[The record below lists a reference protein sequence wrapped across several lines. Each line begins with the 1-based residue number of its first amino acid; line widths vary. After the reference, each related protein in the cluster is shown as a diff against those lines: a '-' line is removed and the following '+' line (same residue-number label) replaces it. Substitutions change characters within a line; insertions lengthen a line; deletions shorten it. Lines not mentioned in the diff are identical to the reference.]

1 MKMGLLVGVVA
12 VLACGAFDGTTRIR
26 AAASMDCGSLA
37 RLPIANGRI
46 TSAESVPAGAFNAPG
61 SSGSAASAFGT
72 LPAFCRVT
80 AVLTPSSDSDIRVEV
95 WLPLSG
101 WNRKLQAVGNGGLG
115 GAISYG
121 PLAAALRAG
130 YASVGTDTGHVG
142 GNADFVPGH
151 PEKLVDFAYR
161 AVHEMTVVAKAVVAA
176 HYDAKPVRS
185 YFNSCSTGGRQALI
199 EAQRYPEDFDG
210 IVAGDA
216 SWDQMR
222 LYAARVALNVFVNR
236 EPAAVIPPTK
246 YPMIHAAVLN
256 ACDAK
261 DGVKD
266 GVIEDPSRCAFDF
279 ATLACAG
286 ADRADCLTKPQVET
300 AKMMSSPIADPK
312 TGASLHPGRYYPG
325 SELGWGGVGGPQPS
339 GESWE
344 GMKKIV
350 FTPDWDYH
358 TIRVPDDVER
368 AVRADKGLLFGG
380 DPNVAPFFR
389 RGGKLLMY
397 HGWADPLVTPDTS
410 LIMFKKINEAVG
422 PSASNSLALFMVPGM
437 GHCQG
442 GPGTDVFDKVGA
454 VDRWVESGT
463 KPQSIVASHMS
474 GGIVDRTRPLCAYP
488 ATAHYIG
495 SGSTD
500 EAQNFRCE
508 IPTTKKDFE

>member
-1 MKMGLLVGVVA
+1 M
-12 VLACGAFDGTTRIR
+12 DGT
-26 AAASMDCGSLA
+26 
-37 RLPIANGRI
+37 I
-46 TSAESVPAGAFNAPG
+46 TSAETVPAGAFRVPSSTNA
-61 SSGSAASAFGT
+61 AATNPFST
-72 LPAFCRVT
+72 LATFCRVT
-80 AVLTPSSDSDIRVEV
+80 ARLTPTPDSDIRVEV

-115 GAISYG
+115 GTIPYG
-121 PLAAALRAG
+121 PLASAVQAG
-130 YASVGTDTGHVG
+130 YAAVGTDTGHVG
-142 GNADFVPGH
+142 GNADFVQGH

-161 AVHEMTVVAKAVVAA
+161 AIHEMTITAKTLVAA
-176 HYDAKPVRS
+176 HYDARPARS
-185 YFNSCSTGGRQALI
+185 YFSSCSTGGRQALI
-199 EAQRYPEDFDG
+199 EAQRYPDDFDG

-236 EPAAVIPPTK
+236 EPAAVIPPSK
-246 YPMIHAAVLN
+246 YPMIHEAVLN

-279 ATLACAG
+279 AKLSCAG
-286 ADRADCLTKPQVET
+286 EDRADCLTKPQVET

-312 TGASLHPGRYYPG
+312 SGAVLHPGRYYPG
-325 SELGWGGVGGPQPS
+325 SELGWGGVAGPQPS

-350 FTPDWDYH
+350 FTAGWDYH
-358 TIRVPDDVER
+358 AIRVPDDVER
-368 AVRADKGLLFGG
+368 AVAADHGLLYGG
-380 DPNVAPFFR
+380 EPDLTPFFR

-397 HGWADPLVTPDTS
+397 HGWADPLVTPDAS
-410 LIMFKKINEAVG
+410 LIMFRKINEAVG
-422 PSASNSLALFMVPGM
+422 PAASNSLALFMVPGM

-442 GPGTDVFDKVGA
+442 GPGTDVFDKVAA
-454 VDRWVESGT
+454 VDRWVESGA
-463 KPQSIVASHMS
+463 KPQSILAAHVTS
-474 GGIVDRTRPLCAYP
+474 GAVDRTRPLCAYP

-495 SGSTD
+495 SGRTD

-508 IPTTKKDFE
+508 SR

>member
-1 MKMGLLVGVVA
+1 MRIGSVVSVVA
-12 VLACGAFDGTTRIR
+12 ALVLSAMNAPRRVTAAEPIACDALARVPVANGTVLSAEPIR
-26 AAASMDCGSLA
+26 AGGFT
-37 RLPIANGRI
+37 P
-46 TSAESVPAGAFNAPG
+46 PG
-61 SSGSAASAFGT
+61 STNGSAATAFSA

-80 AVLTPSSDSDIRVEV
+80 IRLTPTPDSDIRMEV

-101 WNRKLQAVGNGGLG
+101 WNGKMQAVGNGGLG
-115 GAISYG
+115 GAIPYG
-121 PLAAALRAG
+121 PLAAAVRAG
-130 YASVGTDTGHVG
+130 YAAAGTDTGHVG

-161 AVHEMTVVAKAVVAA
+161 AIHEMTVTAKAVVTA
-176 HYDAKPVRS
+176 HYDARPARA

-236 EPAAVIPPTK
+236 EPAAVIPPEK

-266 GVIEDPSRCAFDF
+266 GVIEDPPRCAFDF

-286 ADRADCLTKPQVET
+286 GDRADCLTTPQIET
-300 AKMMSSPIADPK
+300 AKMMSSPITDRQS
-312 TGASLHPGRYYPG
+312 GATLHPGRYYPG

-339 GESWE
+339 GESHE

-350 FTPDWDYH
+350 FTADWDYH

-368 AVRADKGLLFGG
+368 AVRADHGLLYGG
-380 DPNVAPFFR
+380 EPNLAPFFR

-397 HGWADPLVTPDTS
+397 HGWADPLVTPDAS
-410 LIMFKKINEAVG
+410 LIMFKRINEAVG
-422 PSASNSLALFMVPGM
+422 PSAASSLALFMVPGM

-442 GPGTDVFDKVGA
+442 GPGTDVFDKTA
-454 VDRWVESGT
+454 AIDQWVETGV
-463 KPQSIVASHMS
+463 KPQSIPASHLT
-474 GGIVDRTRPLCAYP
+474 GGSVDRTRPLCAYP

-500 EAQNFRCE
+500 EAQNFRCQN
-508 IPTTKKDFE
+508 P